1 LARVIF
7 AKRMDGSRTY
17 FKGLNSLRFF
27 AAIAVVL
34 THVELVKK
42 LLYHECVLWL
52 KTEDWIIGNA
62 WQSIFRE
69 GPPKAISWLS
79 PFVTFGGYFGV
90 IFFFVLSGFLITYL
104 LLQEKERS
112 QTIGIKNFYIRRI
125 LRIWPIYFLLIFL
138 GFFVFP
144 HIPWFEI
151 PSQERVLCDNFWF
164 SFITYA
170 TMIPNFGFA
179 YVMESIPNLGQL
191 WSIGVE
197 EQFYLFWPVFIYYSK
212 KYVRSILILI
222 ALLLC
227 LKIGSVIIIKL
238 FFDGPKINPDLLQF
252 NAIDVFQRF
261 LSSLKFEAMAIGG
274 LGACLLFE
282 KRLFYLNIIFHK
294 TTQTLAILA
303 LPAVILFTPT
313 ALYKALYL
321 LLSIPCLI
329 IIMNVGCNA
338 GSLIRPGNRLFNYLG
353 KISYG
358 IYMYHL
364 ACIALTYHLVDY
376 FSELP
381 FRIPFDQNLLIYTL
395 SVLLTILVSALS
407 YRFIERPF
415 IQRKEKYAIIKSG
428 EV

>member
-1 LARVIF
+1 
-7 AKRMDGSRTY
+7 MDANRTY

-27 AAIAVVL
+27 AAMAVLL
-34 THVELVKK
+34 THVELIKK
-42 LLYHECVLWL
+42 LLYHECTLWL
-52 KTEDWIIGNA
+52 KTDDWIIGNA

-69 GPPKAISWLS
+69 GSPQAISWLS

-104 LLQEKERS
+104 LLQEKEHS
-112 QTIGIKNFYIRRI
+112 KTIGIKNFYIRRI

-144 HIPWFEI
+144 HIPWFQI
-151 PSQERVLCDNFWF
+151 PSQERVLRDNFWL
-164 SFITYA
+164 SLITYA

-197 EQFYLFWPVFIYYSK
+197 EQFYLFWPVLIYYAK
-212 KYVRSILILI
+212 KPMRSIVIFI
-222 ALLLC
+222 ALLLF
-227 LKIGSVIIIKL
+227 LKIGSVVIIKL
-238 FFDGPKINPDLLQF
+238 FFAGPKINPDLLQF
-252 NAIDVFQRF
+252 TPVDVYQRF

-282 KRLFYLNIIFHK
+282 KKTFYLNIIFHK
-294 TTQTLAILA
+294 STQVLSLFM
-303 LPAVILFTPT
+303 LPAIILFTPT
-313 ALYKALYL
+313 GLYKALYL

-329 IIMNVGCNA
+329 IIMNVGCNPD
-338 GSLIRPGNRLFNYLG
+338 SILRLRFRIFNYLG

-364 ACIALTYHLVDY
+364 ACIAFTYHLVDY
-376 FSELP
+376 FVELP
-381 FRIPFDQNLLIYTL
+381 FRISFGQNLLIYVISIVST
-395 SVLLTILVSALS
+395 VLVSALS
-407 YRFIERPF
+407 YRFIEKPF

-428 EV
+428 EAS